1 MPRGGA
7 PIFTSPSYVMRF
19 SPQDEY
25 AWGLN
30 VERHISRKQERTH
43 WNLLQKDQPGLVS
56 QFGNLH
62 GIRDID
68 PPLHLEYVPYT
79 MGRSIVDGGA
89 DYFGNAGVD
98 IRYGV
103 TSSLSLNATVN
114 PDFGQVEADPAQLN
128 LTAFVDF
135 FANSGHFLSR
145 GRQFFRP
152 ATTTCCILGVS
163 GTDRVIFPCRKTLS
177 KRIGRKPRQF

>member
-7 PIFTSPSYVMRF
+7 PIFTSPSYVMR
-19 SPQDEY
+19 
-25 AWGLN
+25 LN

-89 DYFGNAGVD
+89 DYFGNAGSTCGMALLRVCRSTPRSTLTSARSKP
-98 IRYGV
+98 IRP
-103 TSSLSLNATVN
+103 SST
-114 PDFGQVEADPAQLN
+114 
-128 LTAFVDF
+128 
-135 FANSGHFLSR
+135 
-145 GRQFFRP
+145 
-152 ATTTCCILGVS
+152 
-163 GTDRVIFPCRKTLS
+163 
-177 KRIGRKPRQF
+177 